1 MADPMADPVDLQ
13 KHYRSRVGDRMQFVS
28 LFRLCFLKLAWF
40 KQIIRSLIIPSFP
53 HSVFAAR
60 IPSRAM
66 QTWSTTVVT
75 PLSYDTEPAVLI
87 TFDGAKYIFNVG
99 ENTNRAFCQ
108 SRQNFKRTR
117 GVFLTQVGSQRAGG
131 LGGKWWFSWLG
142 SDVMLK
148 GL

>member
-1 MADPMADPVDLQ
+1 
-13 KHYRSRVGDRMQFVS
+13 MQFIS
-28 LFRLCFLKLAWF
+28 LFRLPFLKLAWF

-60 IPSRAM
+60 MPSRGM

-75 PLSYDTEPAVLI
+75 PLSYDTEPTVLI

-108 SRQNFKRTR
+108 SQQNFKRTR
-117 GVFLTQVGSQRAGG
+117 GVFLTQVDSQRAGG
-131 LGGKWWFSWLG
+131 LGGWW
-142 SDVMLK
+142 
-148 GL
+148 